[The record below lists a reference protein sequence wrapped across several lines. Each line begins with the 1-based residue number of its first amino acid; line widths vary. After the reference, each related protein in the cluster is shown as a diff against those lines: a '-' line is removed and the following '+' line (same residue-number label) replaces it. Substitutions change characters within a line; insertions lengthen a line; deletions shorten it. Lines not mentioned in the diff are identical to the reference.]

1 MKPQVVLRSKPHET
15 LLRGSLAATATD
27 SRQLQMLNA
36 TPETEAEI
44 REQANRG
51 FARLRRQPDL
61 LLGFFHYAGLR
72 VKRLI

>member
-1 MKPQVVLRSKPHET
+1 MKPQVVLRSKPHKT
-15 LLRGSLAATATD
+15 LLKASLAVTATD
-27 SRQLQMLNA
+27 SRELQMLNA

-44 REQANRG
+44 REQTNRG

-61 LLGFFHYAGLR
+61 MLGFFHHAGLR